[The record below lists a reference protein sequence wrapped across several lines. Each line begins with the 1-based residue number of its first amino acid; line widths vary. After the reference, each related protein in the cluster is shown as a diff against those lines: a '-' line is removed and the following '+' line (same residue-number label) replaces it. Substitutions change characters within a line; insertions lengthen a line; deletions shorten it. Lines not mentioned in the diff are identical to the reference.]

1 MTDAGGT
8 PAGGTPR
15 RNWGAVVLAVAGA
28 FMLIATIANG
38 TLRSIPDAPTQPFA
52 VVFGLLLAS
61 FVLAPIAI
69 LIAFRVFGTGTLSF
83 QPLGGDALGSR
94 LLFVLTA
101 LFTLAAQYSLL
112 GPLLFDVGDG
122 RAVNRAATASYILD
136 AAAFALAIVTSVII
150 LRAGIVRGFA
160 RWALPIAAVLA
171 VVSVVV
177 SNTLFTEWADVPH
190 GLAVLFLGVAYWRAG
205 VPADVPVPAGPESLA
220 E

>member
-1 MTDAGGT
+1 MTDAGDM
-8 PAGGTPR
+8 PAGRIPK
-15 RNWGAVVLAVAGA
+15 RNWAAVVLAVAGA
-28 FMLIATIANG
+28 FMLIAMIANG
-38 TLRSIPDAPTQPFA
+38 TLRSIPDAPSQPFA

-69 LIAFRVFGTGTLSF
+69 LVAFRVFGTGTRSF
-83 QPLGGDALGSR
+83 PPLGGDALGSR

-122 RAVNRAATASYILD
+122 GAVNRATTASYILD
-136 AAAFALAIVTSVII
+136 GAAFVLAIVTSVII

-160 RWALPIAAVLA
+160 RWALPIAAALA
-171 VVSVVV
+171 IVSVIV
-177 SNTLFTEWADVPH
+177 SNTLPTDWGDVPH
-190 GLAVLFLGVAYWRAG
+190 GVAVLFLGVAYWRAG
-205 VPADVPVPAGPESLA
+205 VPVEGPVPAGPESLA